1 MHATCHV
8 RRRSPT
14 NTLDSPDSNARR
26 YARAVV
32 LACLLAV
39 VLLAAASGAAA
50 ADQHDPDSAPTYDTA
65 EGETNVTVTF
75 PDRTDHYPGD
85 RNDDNASLEA
95 SIAAEGAFADVDA
108 EEGLWLDTVVVR
120 AYWIDFREC
129 FGSRNTGVLG
139 IDRGNDDSG
148 TSVDETL
155 IDHRLRT
162 RYGPE
167 AVAVEFYEWD
177 TDGMV
182 GGDPPYLA
190 GEDAVVLAIGNGS
203 NDGPCLTMTDRP
215 GWYQVEAFLNGSVAT
230 ACTEEGNRDCEPDDE
245 QVRGVTM
252 LSTYV
257 YVCACEDGEQAR
269 ETLGSPPNET
279 PNPTASPTPVGSP
292 TPPDEPTATDTQDA
306 DGDDSDDETDGDGPG
321 MGPSA
326 AVVALVAAVLLARR
340 R

>member
-1 MHATCHV
+1 M
-8 RRRSPT
+8 
-14 NTLDSPDSNARR
+14 NIFDSPDSNARR
-26 YARAVV
+26 YGRAVV
-32 LACLLAV
+32 LACLLGV

-75 PDRTDHYPGD
+75 PDQSDHYPGQD
-85 RNDDNASLEA
+85 EGSMQYFAGGSEA
-95 SIAAEGAFADVDA
+95 FEEQDA

-148 TSVDETL
+148 TTTDETL
-155 IDHRLRT
+155 TDHRLRT
-162 RYGPE
+162 RYGQE

-177 TDGMV
+177 SDGMV

-230 ACTEEGNRDCEPDDE
+230 SCTEEGNQDCEPDDE
-245 QVRGVTM
+245 KVRGVTM

-257 YVCACEDGEQAR
+257 YVCACDDREQAR

-279 PNPTASPTPVGSP
+279 PTPTASPTPVGSP
-292 TPPDEPTATDTQDA
+292 TSAGGSTATDTQDP
-306 DGDDSDDETDGDGPG
+306 DGDDSDDDTDGDGPG

-340 R
+340 RR

>member
-1 MHATCHV
+1 M
-8 RRRSPT
+8 
-14 NTLDSPDSNARR
+14 NTLDSHDSNARR
-26 YARAVV
+26 YGRAVT

-50 ADQHDPDSAPTYDTA
+50 ADQHDPESAPTYDTA
-65 EGETNVTVTF
+65 EGETNVTITL

-155 IDHRLRT
+155 TEHRLRT
-162 RYGPE
+162 RYARE
-167 AVAVEFYEWD
+167 AVTVEFYEWD
-177 TDGMV
+177 SDGMV

-230 ACTEEGNRDCEPDDE
+230 SCTEEGNRDCEPDDK
-245 QVRGVTM
+245 QFRGVTM

-257 YVCACEDGEQAR
+257 YVCTCDDREQAR
-269 ETLGSPPNET
+269 ETLGSPPNGT
-279 PNPTASPTPVGSP
+279 PTPAASPTPEGSP
-292 TPPDEPTATDTQDA
+292 TSTGGSTATDTRDA
-306 DGDDSDDETDGDGPG
+306 NGDDPGDDTDGDGPG
-321 MGPSA
+321 MGASA

-340 R
+340 RR

>member
-1 MHATCHV
+1 M
-8 RRRSPT
+8 
-14 NTLDSPDSNARR
+14 NTAGSHGSNARR
-26 YARAVV
+26 HGRVVV

-120 AYWIDFREC
+120 AHWIDFREC

-162 RYGPE
+162 RYARE

-177 TDGMV
+177 SDGMV

-215 GWYQVEAFLNGSVAT
+215 GWYQVEAFLNGSIAT
-230 ACTEEGNRDCEPDDE
+230 ACTEEGNQDCEPDDE
-245 QVRGVTM
+245 QFRGVTM

-257 YVCACEDGEQAR
+257 YVCDCDDREQAR
-269 ETLGSPPNET
+269 ETLGSPPNGT
-279 PNPTASPTPVGSP
+279 PTPTASRTPARSP
-292 TPPDEPTATDTQDA
+292 TSTGGSTATDTRDA
-306 DGDDSDDETDGDGPG
+306 DGDDTGDDTDGDGPG
-321 MGPSA
+321 MGASA
-326 AVVALVAAVLLARR
+326 AVVALVAAVILARR
-340 R
+340 RW

>member
-1 MHATCHV
+1 M
-8 RRRSPT
+8 T
-14 NTLDSPDSNARR
+14 NLDSPDSNARR
-26 YARAVV
+26 YGRAVV

-39 VLLAAASGAAA
+39 VLLAVASGAAA

-155 IDHRLRT
+155 TDHRLRT
-162 RYGPE
+162 RYGQE
-167 AVAVEFYEWD
+167 AVTVEFYEWD
-177 TDGMV
+177 SDGMV

-245 QVRGVTM
+245 QFRGVTM

-257 YVCACEDGEQAR
+257 YVCACDDGEEAR

-279 PNPTASPTPVGSP
+279 PTPTVSPTPVGSP
-292 TPPDEPTATDTQDA
+292 TSTGGSTATDTRNA
-306 DGDDSDDETDGDGPG
+306 NGEDSDDETDGDGPG
-321 MGPSA
+321 MGASA

-340 R
+340 RR

>member
-1 MHATCHV
+1 M
-8 RRRSPT
+8 

-26 YARAVV
+26 YGRAVV

-39 VLLAAASGAAA
+39 VLLVAASGAAA

-65 EGETNVTVTF
+65 EGETNVTITF

-95 SIAAEGAFADVDA
+95 SIAAEGAFADVDT

-120 AYWIDFREC
+120 AHWIDFREC

-148 TSVDETL
+148 TTTDETL

-162 RYGPE
+162 RYGQE

-177 TDGMV
+177 SDGMV

-190 GEDAVVLAIGNGS
+190 GDDAVVLTIGNGS

-230 ACTEEGNRDCEPDDE
+230 ACTEEGNQDCEPEDK
-245 QVRGVTM
+245 QFRGVTM

-257 YVCACEDGEQAR
+257 YVCACEDGEEAR

-279 PNPTASPTPVGSP
+279 PTASPT
-292 TPPDEPTATDTQDA
+292 TRPPDEPTATDTQDA
-306 DGDDSDDETDGDGPG
+306 DGDDSDDDPDDDTDGDGPG

-326 AVVALVAAVLLARR
+326 AVVALVAAVFLARR

>member
-1 MHATCHV
+1 M
-8 RRRSPT
+8 
-14 NTLDSPDSNARR
+14 NKFDSLDSNARR
-26 YARAVV
+26 YGRAVV

-39 VLLAAASGAAA
+39 VLLVAASGAAA
-50 ADQHDPDSAPTYDTA
+50 ADQHDPDSAPTYDTT
-65 EGETNVTVTF
+65 EGETNVTITF
-75 PDRTDHYPGD
+75 PDRMDHYPGD

-95 SIAAEGAFADVDA
+95 SIAAEGAFADVDT

-148 TSVDETL
+148 TTTDETL
-155 IDHRLRT
+155 SDNRLRT
-162 RYGPE
+162 RYGQE
-167 AVAVEFYEWD
+167 AVTVEFYEWD
-177 TDGMV
+177 SDGMV

-230 ACTEEGNRDCEPDDE
+230 SCTEEGNRDCEPDDE
-245 QVRGVTM
+245 QFRGVTM

-257 YVCACEDGEQAR
+257 YVCACEDGEEAR

-279 PNPTASPTPVGSP
+279 PTASPT
-292 TPPDEPTATDTQDA
+292 TRPPDEPTATDTQDA
-306 DGDDSDDETDGDGPG
+306 DGDDSDDDPDDDTDGDGPG

-326 AVVALVAAVLLARR
+326 AVVALVAAVFLARR